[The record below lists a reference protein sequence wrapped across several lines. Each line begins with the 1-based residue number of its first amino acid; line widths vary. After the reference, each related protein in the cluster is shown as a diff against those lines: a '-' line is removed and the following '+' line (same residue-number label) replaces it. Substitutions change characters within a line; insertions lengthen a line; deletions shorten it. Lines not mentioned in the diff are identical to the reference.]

1 MVCKTRVFYGIA
13 VLFICIKAEAQSS
26 ALAVADSLYAIG
38 NYTQAINHYARSKDP
53 IASLQVARSYNALGR
68 YDKSIAQYKDVIA
81 KNPDAHIAGFELG
94 KLYLKTKS
102 YEEGRILF
110 LKLIA
115 SNDSNPEYHYY
126 LGEIFTELDQPASSL
141 NSYKKAIEKDS
152 QHLKSLFRLGKYF
165 VVKREKETALRYLD
179 QGLRVYPDD
188 VSLINLKAL
197 AYFNNDEHQKAL
209 PLFERLVALG
219 ETQEYIL
226 SKLAFCYFK
235 SWEFEKARS
244 TYSQVLRINDL
255 NADAYYNLGLI
266 HLKEQRADSAHMYIQ
281 KSIEVQTP
289 VLARE
294 YEALARIERVRENPR
309 KALEYYQM
317 AHQEAPEVSMLFHNV
332 CTLADQVYD
341 NPEKVL
347 PFYEEY
353 IERYGNEQ
361 GYAIE
366 MVKKRVSQLK
376 QEIHFSKK

>member
-1 MVCKTRVFYGIA
+1 M
-13 VLFICIKAEAQSS
+13 
-26 ALAVADSLYAIG
+26 
-38 NYTQAINHYARSKDP
+38 
-53 IASLQVARSYNALGR
+53 
-68 YDKSIAQYKDVIA
+68 
-81 KNPDAHIAGFELG
+81 
-94 KLYLKTKS
+94 
-102 YEEGRILF
+102 
-110 LKLIA
+110 
-115 SNDSNPEYHYY
+115 
-126 LGEIFTELDQPASSL
+126 
-141 NSYKKAIEKDS
+141 
-152 QHLKSLFRLGKYF
+152 
-165 VVKREKETALRYLD
+165 VKREKETALKYLD

-244 TYSQVLRINDL
+244 TYSQVLRINDQ

-266 HLKEQRADSAHMYIQ
+266 HLKEQRADSAHWFVQ
-281 KSIEVQTP
+281 KSIVVQTP

-309 KALEYYQM
+309 KALEYYQR

-341 NPEKVL
+341 KPENVL

-353 IERYGNEQ
+353 VERYGNEK

>member
-1 MVCKTRVFYGIA
+1 MKRYIIVIGVIA
-13 VLFICIKAEAQSS
+13 VFQYPLWAQLNKHS
-26 ALAVADSLYAIG
+26 VADSLYVIG
-38 NYTQAINHYARSKDP
+38 DYTRAINHYAQSNDP
-53 IASLQVARSYNALGR
+53 NASLQIARSYSALGR
-68 YDKSIAQYKDVIA
+68 YDRAIAQYEDVVA
-81 KNPDAHIAGFELG
+81 RRPEAEIAGFELG
-94 KLYLKTKS
+94 KLYFKTKS
-102 YEEGRILF
+102 YEEGRKLF
-110 LKLIA
+110 STLIA

-126 LGEIFTELDQPASSL
+126 LGEIFTELNQPASSL

-165 VVKREKETALRYLD
+165 VVKREKETALKYLN

-197 AYFNNDEHQKAL
+197 AYFNNDEHHKAL

-244 TYSQVLRINDL
+244 TYSQVLRINDQ

-266 HLKEQRADSAHMYIQ
+266 DLKEQQLDSAQMFIQ

-289 VLARE
+289 ILARE
-294 YEALARIERVRENPR
+294 YEALARIERVKENPR

-317 AHQEAPEVSMLFHNV
+317 AHEEAPEVSMLFHNV

-353 IERYGNEQ
+353 VERYGHEK

-376 QEIHFSKK
+376 KEIHFSKK